1 MKDIRFE
8 SLNLYL
14 YRSLNEADER
24 KFIKLQKQENNPVHK
39 IFIHKKYILDRKEI
53 KNNIQKPEDQNLS
66 FRVFELTASN
76 LKDYLAPHK
85 KDHFCIVLVDSGDIG
100 LQIEDRIHRLTSC
113 KISIIF
119 PEQISFVTAVSPDV
133 SGKIILFEEILFCSD
148 ILKNELLSYNVDLS
162 AHLNCVFLSPAEFD
176 HSKKLV
182 SDIESIYLDPS
193 LVRKEQGRF
202 YIKIFL
208 LGLIELVHGKHPVLQ
223 HETDKTLYIRFKK
236 MLNERYKNERTVQ
249 YYASKLAITTKK
261 LNNLTKKHCDETA
274 INAIHNRILQEIKRL
289 LLFSDLS
296 HKQIS
301 LELGFSSPSALN
313 KFVKNKLQET
323 PTKLQQELAQIYTR

>member
-1 MKDIRFE
+1 LE
-8 SLNLYL
+8 SL
-14 YRSLNEADER
+14 
-24 KFIKLQKQENNPVHK
+24 
-39 IFIHKKYILDRKEI
+39 EI
-53 KNNIQKPEDQNLS
+53 KKNIQKPEDQNLS
-66 FRVFELTASN
+66 FRAFDLTQSN
-76 LKDYLAPHK
+76 LENYFEPHK
-85 KDHFCIVLVDSGDIG
+85 KDHFWILMVETGEIG
-100 LQIEDRIHRLTSC
+100 IQIENQIFNLGC
-113 KISIIF
+113 GKISIVF
-119 PEQISFVTAVSPDV
+119 PEQISFITKVSSDI

-148 ILKNELLSYNVDLS
+148 ILKNELLSYNVDL
-162 AHLNCVFLSPAEFD
+162 ATHLNCVFLSPLEFEK
-176 HSKKLV
+176 SKKLV
-182 SDIESIYLDPS
+182 VDIENVYLDPS
-193 LVRKEQGRF
+193 LVRKEQARF

-208 LGLIELVHGKHPVLQ
+208 LGLIELVHGQHPVLQ

-261 LNNLTKKHCDETA
+261 LNNITKKHCDETA

-313 KFVKNKLQET
+313 KFVKTKLKET
-323 PTKLQQELAQIYTR
+323 PTELQEELAQIYNR

>member
-1 MKDIRFE
+1 
-8 SLNLYL
+8 L
-14 YRSLNEADER
+14 ER
-24 KFIKLQKQENNPVHK
+24 L
-39 IFIHKKYILDRKEI
+39 EI
-53 KNNIQKPEDQNLS
+53 KKNIQKPEDQNLS
-66 FRVFELTASN
+66 FRAFDLTQSN
-76 LKDYLAPHK
+76 LENYFEPHK
-85 KDHFCIVLVDSGDIG
+85 KDHFCILMVETGEIG
-100 LQIEDRIHRLTSC
+100 IQIENQIFNLGRG
-113 KISIIF
+113 KISIVF
-119 PEQISFVTAVSPDV
+119 PEQISFITKVSSDI

-148 ILKNELLSYNVDLS
+148 ILKNELLSYNVDL
-162 AHLNCVFLSPAEFD
+162 ATHLNCVFLSPLESEK
-176 HSKKLV
+176 SKKLV
-182 SDIESIYLDPS
+182 VDIENVYLDPS
-193 LVRKEQGRF
+193 LVRKEQARF

-208 LGLIELVHGKHPVLQ
+208 LGLIELVHGQHPVLQ

-261 LNNLTKKHCDETA
+261 LNNITKKHCDETA

-313 KFVKNKLQET
+313 KFVKTKLKET
-323 PTKLQQELAQIYTR
+323 PTELQEELAQIYNR

>member
-1 MKDIRFE
+1 M
-8 SLNLYL
+8 
-14 YRSLNEADER
+14 
-24 KFIKLQKQENNPVHK
+24 
-39 IFIHKKYILDRKEI
+39 DRIEI
-53 KNNIQKPEDQNLS
+53 KKNIQKPEDHNLS
-66 FRVFELTASN
+66 FRVFELKETN
-76 LKDYLAPHK
+76 LTGYVKPHK
-85 KDHFCIVLVDSGDIG
+85 KDHFCIILVKFGEIG
-100 LQIEDRIHRLTSC
+100 LQIEDRELKLISG

-119 PEQISFVTAVSPDV
+119 PEQISFITNVSSDI

-162 AHLNCVFLSPAEFD
+162 AHLNCVFLSPSEFEHSNKIAE
-176 HSKKLV
+176 
-182 SDIESIYLDPS
+182 DIEKIYRDPS

-208 LGLIELVHGKHPVLQ
+208 LGLIELVHGQHPVLH
-223 HETDKTLYIRFKK
+223 HETDKALYIRFKK

-249 YYASKLAITTKK
+249 YYASMLAITTKK
-261 LNNLTKKHCDETA
+261 LNNITKKHCDETA

-296 HKQIS
+296 HKQIA

-323 PTKLQQELAQIYTR
+323 PTELQHELAQIYTR